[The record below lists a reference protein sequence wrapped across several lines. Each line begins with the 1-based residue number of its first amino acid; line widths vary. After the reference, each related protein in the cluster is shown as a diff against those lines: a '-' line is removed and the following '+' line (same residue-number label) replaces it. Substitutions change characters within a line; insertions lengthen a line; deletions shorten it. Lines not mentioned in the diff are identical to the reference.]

1 LGLKD
6 HADER
11 GLIFLSSPFSLEAVD
26 LLSRIGVAAWKVP
39 SGETANTPM
48 LDKMIT
54 TGLPIILST
63 GMSTLDEIDGAVNR
77 IKEGGVS
84 LVVLQCTTAYPC
96 PPEKIGVN
104 LISFFRERYG
114 GLVGLSDHSGTIY
127 PGLAAVACGLQMLEV
142 HVVFSREMFG
152 PDVPASITTAEL
164 RQLVEG
170 VRFIEKMMDNPVD
183 KEAIAEEFDELRS
196 TFTKS
201 IVACKNLKAGSI
213 LKADDLTLKKPG
225 TGLPP
230 ARLADIIGRRL
241 KRSVTADTL
250 IEESDFE

>member
-1 LGLKD
+1 M
-6 HADER
+6 
-11 GLIFLSSPFSLEAVD
+11 
-26 LLSRIGVAAWKVP
+26 
-39 SGETANTPM
+39 T
-48 LDKMIT
+48 
-54 TGLPIILST
+54 
-63 GMSTLDEIDGAVNR
+63 
-77 IKEGGVS
+77 
-84 LVVLQCTTAYPC
+84 
-96 PPEKIGVN
+96 
-104 LISFFRERYG
+104 
-114 GLVGLSDHSGTIY
+114 
-127 PGLAAVACGLQMLEV
+127 
-142 HVVFSREMFG
+142 FSREMFG

-164 RQLVEG
+164 KQLVEG